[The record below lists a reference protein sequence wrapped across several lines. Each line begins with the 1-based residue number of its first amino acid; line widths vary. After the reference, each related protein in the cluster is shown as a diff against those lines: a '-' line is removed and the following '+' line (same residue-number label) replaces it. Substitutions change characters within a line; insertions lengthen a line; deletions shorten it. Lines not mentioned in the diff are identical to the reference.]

1 MEERKK
7 ARRDTHEMAS
17 FPNTG
22 SEFLLIFSLVCS
34 PREAL
39 SVIHQR
45 STWLNVESVGDPPS
59 PKNPIVV
66 TMVWWVAWV
75 AKSSSKLK
83 RCHED
88 YFKGGDFSKY
98 PCINEDGNCQ
108 INYELPSIKC
118 KYCRFLKCSLLGM
131 NPTRI
136 LGEEARKK
144 FCSKKHR
151 VAQGQL
157 KNL

>member
-7 ARRDTHEMAS
+7 ARRDTHVMAS

-66 TMVWWVAWV
+66 TMV
-75 AKSSSKLK
+75 
-83 RCHED
+83 
-88 YFKGGDFSKY
+88 
-98 PCINEDGNCQ
+98 
-108 INYELPSIKC
+108 
-118 KYCRFLKCSLLGM
+118 
-131 NPTRI
+131 
-136 LGEEARKK
+136 
-144 FCSKKHR
+144 
-151 VAQGQL
+151 
-157 KNL
+157 